1 MTLLI
6 HYLLIALSAIAVYL
20 FIIFAIR
27 IFGKTEIAQL
37 SVMDLVFIMLL
48 SNAVQNAMVGPDTSL
63 PGGLVAACALFLT
76 DAVFKEFMFRF
87 PKFGKLMQGDPL
99 MLIYKG
105 HVNDA
110 NMKKARLTTD
120 ELLEAIREHG
130 SEKISDVDLA
140 VLEVDGNI
148 SVLSSDF
155 KEQTT
160 RSVRKTRRTESH
172 AD

>member
-63 PGGLVAACALFLT
+63 PGGLLL
-76 DAVFKEFMFRF
+76 
-87 PKFGKLMQGDPL
+87 
-99 MLIYKG
+99 
-105 HVNDA
+105 HV
-110 NMKKARLTTD
+110 
-120 ELLEAIREHG
+120 HY
-130 SEKISDVDLA
+130 
-140 VLEVDGNI
+140 
-148 SVLSSDF
+148 F
-155 KEQTT
+155 
-160 RSVRKTRRTESH
+160 
-172 AD
+172 